1 MSRPRA
7 FRRSMKIL
15 GVLLL
20 TLSAVTPASSVF
32 VIIPGVIQQA
42 GSGAILSL
50 LAAAVVSLCM
60 SFVYAELASAWPLAG
75 GEYAMAGRALG
86 PFAGYVLMGAN
97 ALAYT
102 LVPPVLALGAATY
115 LAVIWPGAPATP
127 IAVGMI
133 ALGTVFGIL
142 NIRLNAWVT
151 GLFLLVE
158 AVALVIVAALGF
170 TRLARPIGEVLA
182 HPVMATSGGA
192 LAPTPLIA
200 IGFTT
205 AVAIFAYNGYGAAVY
220 FSEEMHDAPRRIA
233 RTILLALAITLA
245 LEFLPTL
252 ALILGAPDLA
262 ALVRSPTP
270 FGDFVDKV
278 GGHPLGVAVSLGVAL
293 AIVNAV
299 IASLLINARIL
310 YASGRDGAWH
320 SAVNDAFTRLHPRF
334 DSPWAATL
342 ATGAAGVACCFIP
355 FHLLLVLNGMSVVVT
370 YISLCVSVIVARMS
384 GASAHASYRM
394 RLFPLAPVVGLA
406 ALAGV
411 VAANWTNTDVGRP
424 SLLATLAVMAL
435 FAAYYFVRRRA
446 GGLTWALAGPES
458 SPQLTADARNLEAS
472 GS

>member
-1 MSRPRA
+1 
-7 FRRSMKIL
+7 MKIF

-50 LAAAVVSLCM
+50 LCAAVVSLCM

-115 LAVIWPGAPATP
+115 LAVIWPGAPAVPIAAGT
-127 IAVGMI
+127 IAVGT
-133 ALGTVFGIL
+133 ALGIL

-158 AVALVIVAALGF
+158 AVALVVVAALGF
-170 TRLARPIGEVLA
+170 THLVRPIGDVLA
-182 HPVMATSGGA
+182 HPVMAGIGGSIS
-192 LAPTPLIA
+192 PTPLIA
-200 IGFTT
+200 IGVTT
-205 AVAIFAYNGYGAAVY
+205 TVAIFAYNGYGAAVY

-252 ALILGAPDLA
+252 ALILGAPDLGA
-262 ALVRSPTP
+262 TLRSQTP
-270 FGDFVDKV
+270 FGDFVERM
-278 GGHPLGVAVSLGVAL
+278 GGRPLGVAVSLGVAL

-320 SAVNDAFTRLHPRF
+320 GAVNNLFTQLHLSF
-334 DSPWAATL
+334 DSPWAAML
-342 ATGAAGVACCFIP
+342 ATGAAGIACCFIP
-355 FHLLLVLNGMSVVVT
+355 FHLLLVLNGMSVVGT
-370 YISLCVSVIVARMS
+370 YISLCVSVIVARVS
-384 GASAHASYRM
+384 GASAHAAYRM
-394 RLFPLAPVVGLA
+394 PLFPLAPAVGLA

-411 VAANWTNTDVGRP
+411 VAANWTDIDVGRP
-424 SLLATLAVMAL
+424 SLLATLATMVL
-435 FAAYYFVRRRA
+435 FAAFYFVRRRTSGFA
-446 GGLTWALAGPES
+446 WALAGPEP
-458 SPQLTADARNLEAS
+458 SPQLTVAARNLEAG